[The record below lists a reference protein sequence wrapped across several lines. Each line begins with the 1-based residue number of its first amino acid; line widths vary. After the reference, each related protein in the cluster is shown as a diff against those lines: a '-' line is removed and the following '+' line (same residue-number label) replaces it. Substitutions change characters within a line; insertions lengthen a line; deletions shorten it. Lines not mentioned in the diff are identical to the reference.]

1 MKNNKYKILL
11 LSDLKKTTDLD
22 LKSTVSLAKMVGGE
36 ITLFHIKR
44 PTEIVDRDNQLST
57 MRSINEKHL
66 ITDKQIESIVRP
78 VSQEFDMPID
88 YKLTFG
94 NLKHEIESYIQEH
107 KPDIIVL
114 GKRKAKKL
122 NFIGDNITE
131 FVLKIH
137 KGPVMITTGQD
148 ALQPNK
154 EVALGVLNTID
165 KTLDINGIEE
175 LISKTKVPIKTFH
188 IVNAAH
194 SNTTVDATA
203 EINTFEYVFEES
215 DKALES
221 VSKYVSKNKINLMC
235 LDKNNKTKRD
245 IINKLNVSLLLT
257 GEKNPDTT
265 KLVF

>member
-1 MKNNKYKILL
+1 
-11 LSDLKKTTDLD
+11 
-22 LKSTVSLAKMVGGE
+22 
-36 ITLFHIKR
+36 
-44 PTEIVDRDNQLST
+44 
-57 MRSINEKHL
+57 
-66 ITDKQIESIVRP
+66 
-78 VSQEFDMPID
+78 
-88 YKLTFG
+88 
-94 NLKHEIESYIQEH
+94 
-107 KPDIIVL
+107 
-114 GKRKAKKL
+114 
-122 NFIGDNITE
+122 
-131 FVLKIH
+131 
-137 KGPVMITTGQD
+137 MITTGQD

-188 IVNAAH
+188 IVKAAH
-194 SNTTVDATA
+194 SNSTVDATA